1 MSRSD
6 HEFQFAA
13 QDVAKAAKAEAE
25 YHEGRIAYWDAEF
38 EQSFKRVKETASL
51 EVKEMNVTG
60 GKRFD
65 VAVDYGD
72 MTAYRRM
79 NEAANKVQTHRDA
92 AEKYRSDE
100 KVYGSQD
107 GRMYELSADDVHYFR
122 LGGGEREE

>member
-13 QDVAKAAKAEAE
+13 PAIARAAQAEAE
-25 YHEGRIAYWDAEF
+25 YHEGRASYWEGEF
-38 EQSFKRVKETASL
+38 DSSFKRVKETAGV

-65 VAVDYGD
+65 VTVDYGD
-72 MTAYRRM
+72 MAAYRRM
-79 NEAANKVQTHRDA
+79 NEASAKVQTHRDA
-92 AEKYRSDE
+92 AEKFRSDE
-100 KVYGSQD
+100 KVYGSQN
-107 GRMYELSADDVHYFR
+107 GRVYELSADDVHYFR